1 MFNYCT
7 IVDDLE
13 EFRFQYKKED
23 DEEGQEYVFK
33 LEDCQMLEEHDLF
46 KLAASQQI
54 KELNLDL
61 MGVNSIINEGDQ

>member
-33 LEDCQMLEEHDLF
+33 LEDC
-46 KLAASQQI
+46 
-54 KELNLDL
+54 
-61 MGVNSIINEGDQ
+61 